1 MVYMIGILVFMTF
14 QFFEGH
20 ETFEGQ
26 SGSGE
31 SIGLTVLPVI
41 IILHLLS
48 MVCIFLGLRFAAKT
62 MKSVE
67 IGRLARFSDYAG
79 EFFLIW
85 FSPIGVW
92 FLQPRLNKIVQ

>member
-1 MVYMIGILVFMTF
+1 MGYNFYGGTN
-14 QFFEGH
+14 
-20 ETFEGQ
+20 GQ
-26 SGSGE
+26 SNDKGAAV
-31 SIGLTVLPVI
+31 GLFVFV
-41 IILHLLS
+41 HLLS

-67 IGRLARFSDYAG
+67 LGRMAKFGDYAG

-92 FLQPRLNKIVQ
+92 FLQPRLNKLTED